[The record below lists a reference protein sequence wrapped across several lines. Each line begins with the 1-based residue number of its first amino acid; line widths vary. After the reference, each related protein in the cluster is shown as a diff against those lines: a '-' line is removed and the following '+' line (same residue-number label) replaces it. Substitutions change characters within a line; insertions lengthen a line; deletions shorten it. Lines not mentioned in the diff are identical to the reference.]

1 MMVGAP
7 LRHFPGLEPPEPLV
21 ETLNVDAGGQSP
33 AVIHDRHPY
42 LPFLE
47 FDSQD
52 MHYRVKTR
60 ADGAHVDIWHQQ
72 GGAP

>member
-1 MMVGAP
+1 
-7 LRHFPGLEPPEPLV
+7 V
-21 ETLNVDAGGQSP
+21 ETLTVVDGGQSP
-33 AVIHDRHPY
+33 AVIPDRHTY

-47 FDSQD
+47 FASQA